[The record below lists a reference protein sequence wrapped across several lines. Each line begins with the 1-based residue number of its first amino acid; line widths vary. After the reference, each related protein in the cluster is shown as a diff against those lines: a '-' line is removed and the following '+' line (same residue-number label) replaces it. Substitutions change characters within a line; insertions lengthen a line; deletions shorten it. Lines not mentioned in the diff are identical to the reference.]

1 MSPKLFAPAALAL
14 LAACN
19 QGADTNGPVGEDPAA
34 ALDNA
39 ANQADPAAAAVM
51 RNQAD
56 QIRNGVATG
65 NLADPQ
71 GAVQNAM
78 EQAGQAPAATPAN
91 PSGAGEGATAPGA
104 VPPSGSVQA
113 RPNLPT
119 SRNRK
124 DGTVPPDRIV
134 VQPKQETDAATRPK

>member
-1 MSPKLFAPAALAL
+1 MFAKPFALAVLLL
-14 LAACN
+14 LAACG

-34 ALDNA
+34 SLDNA

-56 QIRNGVATG
+56 AIRNGVAAG
-65 NLADPQ
+65 NLADPN

-78 EQAGQAPAATPAN
+78 EQAGQAQVATTAN
-91 PSGAGEGATAPGA
+91 PAGAGEGGGPR
-104 VPPSGSVQA
+104 SGSVQA

-119 SRNRK
+119 STLR
-124 DGTVPPDRIV
+124 
-134 VQPKQETDAATRPK
+134 

>member
-1 MSPKLFAPAALAL
+1 MTRTPIAVLTLAL

-19 QGADTNGPVGEDPAA
+19 QGADMNGPVGEDPAA
-34 ALDNA
+34 SLDNA
-39 ANQADPAAAAVM
+39 AKQADPAAAAVM

-56 QIRNGVATG
+56 AIRNGVAAG
-65 NLADPQ
+65 NLSDPD

-78 EQAGQAPAATPAN
+78 EQAGQAQAATTAN
-91 PSGAGEGATAPGA
+91 PSSAGEGGTSPGA

-124 DGTVPPDRIV
+124 DGTEAPDRIV
-134 VQPKQETDAATRPK
+134 VQPKVETDAATRPK